1 MRCSQSIK
9 IISEASDPYTSVYR
23 AEALIMVEK
32 QTILAL
38 GAGASSKFVFNS
50 EDGHR
55 IERVENVK
63 DVVNYIT
70 RIDEMIERKRTA
82 IATWL

>member
-32 QTILAL
+32 RMLTAKMAMLHSFLSMSVVLFCIYCIRNTAAVSIGLAY
-38 GAGASSKFVFNS
+38 K
-50 EDGHR
+50 
-55 IERVENVK
+55 IEPK
-63 DVVNYIT
+63 LSIP
-70 RIDEMIERKRTA
+70 
-82 IATWL
+82 